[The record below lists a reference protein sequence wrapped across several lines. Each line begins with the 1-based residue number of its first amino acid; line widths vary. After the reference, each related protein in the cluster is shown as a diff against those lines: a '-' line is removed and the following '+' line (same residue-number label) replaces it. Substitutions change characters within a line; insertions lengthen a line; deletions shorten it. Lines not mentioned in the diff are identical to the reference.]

1 MWSGINMYVCLCQ
14 GITDKDIRDAI
25 NDGCSS
31 YKEVRQAL
39 DIAAQCGKCGCL
51 AKQIVKETITENQ
64 LSNPAVAYFN
74 PAEMVSY

>member
-1 MWSGINMYVCLCQ
+1 MYVCLCQ

-31 YKEVRQAL
+31 YKEVIKAL
-39 DIAAQCGKCGCL
+39 DIANQCGKCGCL

-64 LSNPAVAYFN
+64 LSIPAVAYFN
-74 PAEMVSY
+74 PAEMANY